1 MTADLPELQG
11 TRLVL
16 RRPIPEDVETR
27 LALGRHREIVEAYG
41 GTFDP
46 DATFERGQAEAAIRF
61 IEQQDC
67 AWVIDAGR
75 FIGHV
80 RFHGKSAQDRR
91 ANLAIGIDDPAYLGK
106 GYGTEAIMLALGHAF
121 GQGMHR
127 VSLRVLSNNFRAIA
141 CYRKCGFV
149 EEGREREAACVN
161 GAWHD
166 DVIMGLLDREFA
178 VLNEGPQSGGVG
190 LRLDASWPA
199 L

>member
-1 MTADLPELQG
+1 MADDLPELQG

-16 RRPIPEDVETR
+16 RRPVPQDVETR

-46 DATFERGQAEAAIRF
+46 DATFMRGEAEAAIRF
-61 IEQQDC
+61 IERQDW

-80 RFHGKSAQDRR
+80 RFHGISSQDKR
-91 ANLAIGIDDPAYLGK
+91 ATLAIGIDDPAYLGK
-106 GYGTEAIMLALGHAF
+106 GYGAEAIMLALGYAF
-121 GQGMHR
+121 GQRLHR

-149 EEGREREAACVN
+149 EEGREREAALVN
-161 GAWHD
+161 GVWQD
-166 DVIMGLLDREFA
+166 DIVMGLLDREFA
-178 VLNEGPQSGGVG
+178 SP
-190 LRLDASWPA
+190 
-199 L
+199 